1 MGTIQAKKDLKLMI
15 VLFKSYQTLANYIKE
30 DIKNTDFNLNE
41 FSVLEV
47 VYHHKEI
54 TVNDIHSKVL
64 VANSSLSY
72 ILDKLVKKELIER
85 RQCTDDKR
93 VTYISLTDKGQKVS
107 ETIFPPHYDRLK
119 AIFAN
124 LTDAE
129 KEQTIQT
136 LKKLSI
142 SVGN

>member
-119 AIFAN
+119 TIFAN